1 MIQPMGSKIY
11 KVLFMLIGIG
21 TLAYMI
27 QAMGIDEI
35 WNNLEKIGWWFFPVL
50 GSWAVLYWMNA
61 MAFKAII
68 EEPELPQTDVPFWK
82 VLQLTIS
89 GYAINYITPFVA
101 LGGEPYRIIEL
112 KKYVGGSKAGSSVLL
127 YGVMHILSHI
137 LFWVASVFLILWFVP
152 ASTMVNAACAAIF
165 VMAIICT
172 WLFTKFYKKGITVSL
187 LKALSKLPLVG
198 KKVNHL
204 LETKYETL
212 NDVDQQVK
220 NLFQNR
226 RDRFYKALF
235 WEFVARVVGCFEIYF
250 IGLALDINIDFVDA
264 MIISSGSSLFANLV
278 FFFPM
283 QLGTR
288 EGGLAMA
295 VMSIGLPAKVGIFM
309 GVVTRIRE
317 IVWIMIGLGWM
328 SLVKKK

>member
-1 MIQPMGSKIY
+1 MGSKIY

-35 WNNLEKIGWWFFPVL
+35 WNNLEKIGWWFLPVL

-264 MIISSGSSLFANLV
+264 MIISSGSSLFANIV

>member
-1 MIQPMGSKIY
+1 MGSKVY

-27 QAMGIDEI
+27 HAMGIQEI
-35 WNNLEKIGWWFFPVL
+35 WNNLEKIGWWFLPVL
-50 GSWAVLYWMNA
+50 GSWAILYWMNA
-61 MAFKAII
+61 LAFKAII
-68 EEPELPQTDVPFWK
+68 QEPLLRQTDVPFWK
-82 VLQLTIS
+82 VLQLTVS

-101 LGGEPYRIIEL
+101 LGGEPYRIMEL
-112 KKYVGGSKAGSSVLL
+112 KNYVGGSKAGSSVLL

-152 ASTMVNAACAAIF
+152 ASTLVNLACAVI
-165 VMAIICT
+165 VIMAIVCT
-172 WLFTKFYKKGITVSL
+172 WLFTRFYKKGITVSL
-187 LKALSKLPLVG
+187 LTTLSRLPVVG
-198 KKVNHL
+198 KKINTVL
-204 LETKYETL
+204 QAKFETL
-212 NDVDQQVK
+212 NDVDQQVR

-226 RDRFYKALF
+226 RDRFYVALF
-235 WEFVARVVGCFEIYF
+235 WEFFARVVGCFEIYF
-250 IGLALDINIDFVDA
+250 IGLALAIDIDFVDA

-295 VMSIGLPAKVGIFM
+295 VMSIGLPASVGIFM
-309 GVVTRIRE
+309 GIVTRIRE

-328 SLVKKK
+328 SIVKKK

>member
-1 MIQPMGSKIY
+1 MGSKIY
-11 KVLFMLIGIG
+11 KVLFLIIGIG

-27 QAMGIDEI
+27 QAMGIEEI
-35 WNNLEKIGWWFFPVL
+35 WHNLEKIGWWFLPVL

-68 EEPELPQTDVPFWK
+68 EEPQMPQTDVPFWK
-82 VLQLTIS
+82 VLQLTVS

-112 KKYVGGSKAGSSVLL
+112 KNYVGGSKSGSSVLL

-152 ASTMVNAACAAIF
+152 ASTLVDVACAVIF
-165 VMAIICT
+165 VMAIVCT

-187 LKALSKLPLVG
+187 LRALSRLPLVG
-198 KKVNHL
+198 KKIAHL

-212 NDVDQQVK
+212 NEVDQQVK

-226 RDRFYKALF
+226 RDRFYIALF

-250 IGLALDINIDFVDA
+250 IGLALDINIDFIDA
-264 MIISSGSSLFANLV
+264 MIISSGSSLFANLI

-295 VMSIGLPAKVGIFM
+295 VMSIGLQAKVGIFM

-317 IVWIMIGLGWM
+317 IVWIVIGLGWM

>member
-1 MIQPMGSKIY
+1 M
-11 KVLFMLIGIG
+11 
-21 TLAYMI
+21 
-27 QAMGIDEI
+27 
-35 WNNLEKIGWWFFPVL
+35 
-50 GSWAVLYWMNA
+50 
-61 MAFKAII
+61 
-68 EEPELPQTDVPFWK
+68 
-82 VLQLTIS
+82 
-89 GYAINYITPFVA
+89 
-101 LGGEPYRIIEL
+101 
-112 KKYVGGSKAGSSVLL
+112 
-127 YGVMHILSHI
+127 
-137 LFWVASVFLILWFVP
+137 
-152 ASTMVNAACAAIF
+152 
-165 VMAIICT
+165 
-172 WLFTKFYKKGITVSL
+172 
-187 LKALSKLPLVG
+187 KALSKLPLVG

>member
-35 WNNLEKIGWWFFPVL
+35 WNNLEKIGWWFLPVL

-68 EEPELPQTDVPFWK
+68 QEPELPQTDVPFWK

-101 LGGEPYRIIEL
+101 LGGEPYRIMEL
-112 KKYVGGSKAGSSVLL
+112 KNYVGSSKAGSSVLL

-152 ASTMVNAACAAIF
+152 ASTMVDVACAVIF

-198 KKVNHL
+198 KKVGHL
-204 LETKYETL
+204 LETKFETL

-250 IGLALDINIDFVDA
+250 IGLALDINIDFIDA

>member
-1 MIQPMGSKIY
+1 MGSKIY

-35 WNNLEKIGWWFFPVL
+35 WNNLEKIGWWFLPVL

-220 NLFQNR
+220 NLFQDR

>member
-1 MIQPMGSKIY
+1 MGSKIY

-35 WNNLEKIGWWFFPVL
+35 WNNLEKIGWWFLPVL
-50 GSWAVLYWMNA
+50 GSWAVLYWMNT

>member
-1 MIQPMGSKIY
+1 MGSKVY

-27 QAMGIDEI
+27 HAMGIQEI
-35 WNNLEKIGWWFFPVL
+35 WNNLEKIGWWFLPVL
-50 GSWAVLYWMNA
+50 GSWAILYWMNA
-61 MAFKAII
+61 LAFKAII
-68 EEPELPQTDVPFWK
+68 QEPLLRQTDVPFWK
-82 VLQLTIS
+82 VLQLTVS

-101 LGGEPYRIIEL
+101 LGGEPYRIMEL
-112 KKYVGGSKAGSSVLL
+112 KNYVGGSKAGSSVLL

-152 ASTMVNAACAAIF
+152 ASTLVNLACAVIV
-165 VMAIICT
+165 VMAIVCT
-172 WLFTKFYKKGITVSL
+172 WLFTRFYKKGITVSL
-187 LKALSKLPLVG
+187 LTTLSRLPMVG
-198 KKVNHL
+198 KKINAVL
-204 LETKYETL
+204 QAKFETL
-212 NDVDQQVK
+212 NDVDQQVR

-226 RDRFYKALF
+226 RDRFYVALF
-235 WEFVARVVGCFEIYF
+235 WEFFARVVGCFEIYF
-250 IGLALDINIDFVDA
+250 IGLALAIDIDFVDA

-295 VMSIGLPAKVGIFM
+295 VMSIGLPASVGIFM
-309 GVVTRIRE
+309 GIVTRIRE

-328 SLVKKK
+328 SIVKKK

>member
-35 WNNLEKIGWWFFPVL
+35 WNNLEKIGWWFLPVL

>member
-1 MIQPMGSKIY
+1 MGSKIY
-11 KVLFMLIGIG
+11 KVLFLIIGIG

-27 QAMGIDEI
+27 QAMGIEEI
-35 WNNLEKIGWWFFPVL
+35 WHNLEKIGWWFLPVL

-68 EEPELPQTDVPFWK
+68 EEPQMPQTDLPFWK
-82 VLQLTIS
+82 VLQLTVS

-112 KKYVGGSKAGSSVLL
+112 KNYVGGSKSGSSVLL

-152 ASTMVNAACAAIF
+152 ASTLVDVACAVIF
-165 VMAIICT
+165 VMAIVCT

-187 LKALSKLPLVG
+187 LRALSRLPLVG
-198 KKVNHL
+198 KKIAHL

-212 NDVDQQVK
+212 NEVDQQVK

-226 RDRFYKALF
+226 RDRFYIALF

-250 IGLALDINIDFVDA
+250 IGLALDINIDFIDA
-264 MIISSGSSLFANLV
+264 MIISSGSSLFANLI

-317 IVWIMIGLGWM
+317 IVWIVIGLGWM

>member
-1 MIQPMGSKIY
+1 MGSKIY

-35 WNNLEKIGWWFFPVL
+35 WNNLEKIGWWFLPVL

>member
-1 MIQPMGSKIY
+1 MGSKIY

-27 QAMGIDEI
+27 HAMGIDEI
-35 WNNLEKIGWWFFPVL
+35 WNNLEKIGWWFLPVL

-68 EEPELPQTDVPFWK
+68 QEPQLPQTNVPFWK
-82 VLQLTIS
+82 VLQLTVS

-112 KKYVGGSKAGSSVLL
+112 KNYVGGSKAGSSVLL

-152 ASTMVNAACAAIF
+152 ASTMVNVACAVIF

-187 LKALSKLPLVG
+187 LKALSKLPFVG
-198 KKVNHL
+198 KKVGDL
-204 LETKYETL
+204 LESKYETL
-212 NDVDQQVK
+212 NDVDLQVK

-226 RDRFYKALF
+226 RDRFYTALF

>member
-1 MIQPMGSKIY
+1 MGSKIY

-27 QAMGIDEI
+27 HAMGVQEI
-35 WNNLEKIGWWFFPVL
+35 WTNLEKIGWWFLPVL

-68 EEPELPQTDVPFWK
+68 QEPELPQTNVPFWK
-82 VLQLTIS
+82 VLQLTVS

-112 KKYVGGSKAGSSVLL
+112 KNYVGGSKAGSSVLL

-137 LFWVASVFLILWFVP
+137 LFWVVSVFLILWFVP
-152 ASTMVNAACAAIF
+152 ASTLVDVACAVIF
-165 VMAIICT
+165 VMAIVCT

-187 LKALSKLPLVG
+187 LRALSRLPFVG
-198 KKVNHL
+198 KKINSL
-204 LETKYETL
+204 LEAKFETL

-226 RDRFYKALF
+226 RGRFYTALF
-235 WEFVARVVGCFEIYF
+235 WEFVARVVGCLEIYF
-250 IGLALDINIDFVDA
+250 IGLALDINIDFIDA

-295 VMSIGLPAKVGIFM
+295 VMSIGLPASVGIFM
-309 GVVTRIRE
+309 GIVTRIRE
-317 IVWIMIGLGWM
+317 IVWIIIGLGWM

>member
-1 MIQPMGSKIY
+1 MGSKIY

-27 QAMGIDEI
+27 HAMGVQEI
-35 WNNLEKIGWWFFPVL
+35 WTNLEKIGWWFLPVL

-68 EEPELPQTDVPFWK
+68 QESELPQTNVPFWK
-82 VLQLTIS
+82 VLQLTVS

-112 KKYVGGSKAGSSVLL
+112 KNYVGGSKAGSSVLL

-137 LFWVASVFLILWFVP
+137 LFWVVSVFLILWFVP
-152 ASTMVNAACAAIF
+152 ASTLVDVACAVIF
-165 VMAIICT
+165 VMAIVCT

-187 LKALSKLPLVG
+187 LRALSRLPFVG
-198 KKVNHL
+198 KKINSL
-204 LETKYETL
+204 LEAKFETL
-212 NDVDQQVK
+212 NVVDQQVK

-226 RDRFYKALF
+226 RGRFYTALF
-235 WEFVARVVGCFEIYF
+235 WEFVARVVGCLEIYF
-250 IGLALDINIDFVDA
+250 IGLALDINIDFIDA

-295 VMSIGLPAKVGIFM
+295 VMSIGLPASVGIFM
-309 GVVTRIRE
+309 GIVTRIRE
-317 IVWIMIGLGWM
+317 IVWIIIGLGWM

>member
-35 WNNLEKIGWWFFPVL
+35 WNNLEKIGWWFLPVL

-317 IVWIMIGLGWM
+317 IVWIIIGLGWM

>member
-1 MIQPMGSKIY
+1 MGSKIY

-35 WNNLEKIGWWFFPVL
+35 WNNLENIGWWFLPVL

-152 ASTMVNAACAAIF
+152 ASTMVNVACAAIF

-295 VMSIGLPAKVGIFM
+295 VMSIGLSAKVGIFM

>member
-1 MIQPMGSKIY
+1 MGSKIY

-27 QAMGIDEI
+27 HAMGVQEI
-35 WNNLEKIGWWFFPVL
+35 WTNLEKIGWWFLPVL

-68 EEPELPQTDVPFWK
+68 QEPQLPQTDVPFWK
-82 VLQLTIS
+82 VLQLTVS

-112 KKYVGGSKAGSSVLL
+112 KNYVGGSKAGSSVLL

-137 LFWVASVFLILWFVP
+137 LFWVVSVFLILWFVP
-152 ASTMVNAACAAIF
+152 ASTLVDVACAVIF
-165 VMAIICT
+165 VMAIVCT

-187 LKALSKLPLVG
+187 LKTLSRLPFVG
-198 KKVNHL
+198 KKINNL
-204 LETKYETL
+204 LEAKFETL

-226 RDRFYKALF
+226 RDRFYTALL

-250 IGLALDINIDFVDA
+250 IGLALDINIDFIDA

-295 VMSIGLPAKVGIFM
+295 VMSIGLPASVGIFM
-309 GVVTRIRE
+309 GIVTRIRE

>member
-35 WNNLEKIGWWFFPVL
+35 WNNLENIGWWFLPVL

-152 ASTMVNAACAAIF
+152 ASTMVNVACAAIF

-295 VMSIGLPAKVGIFM
+295 VMSIGLSAKVGIFM

>member
-1 MIQPMGSKIY
+1 MGSKIY

-27 QAMGIDEI
+27 RAMGVEEI
-35 WNNLEKIGWWFFPVL
+35 WINLEKIGWWFLPVL

-61 MAFKAII
+61 IAFKAII
-68 EEPELPQTDVPFWK
+68 QEPQLPQTDVPFWK
-82 VLQLTIS
+82 VLQLTVS

-112 KKYVGGSKAGSSVLL
+112 KNYVGGSKAGSSVLL

-137 LFWVASVFLILWFVP
+137 LFWVVSVFLILWFVP
-152 ASTMVNAACAAIF
+152 ASTLVNVACAVIF
-165 VMAIICT
+165 VMAIVCT

-187 LKALSKLPLVG
+187 LRALSGLPLVG
-198 KKVNHL
+198 KKINNL
-204 LETKYETL
+204 LEAKFETL

-226 RDRFYKALF
+226 RGRFYTALF
-235 WEFVARVVGCFEIYF
+235 WEFVARVIGCFEIYF
-250 IGLALDINIDFVDA
+250 IGLALDINIDFIDA

-295 VMSIGLPAKVGIFM
+295 VMSIGLPASVGIFM
-309 GVVTRIRE
+309 GIVTRIRE
-317 IVWIMIGLGWM
+317 IVWIIIGLGWM

>member
-1 MIQPMGSKIY
+1 MGSKVY
-11 KVLFMLIGIG
+11 KVLFMLIGVG

-27 QAMGIDEI
+27 HAMGVQEI
-35 WNNLEKIGWWFFPVL
+35 WTNLEKIGWWFLPVL

-68 EEPELPQTDVPFWK
+68 QEPQLPQTDVPFWK
-82 VLQLTIS
+82 VLQLTVS

-112 KKYVGGSKAGSSVLL
+112 KNYVGGSKAGSSVLL

-137 LFWVASVFLILWFVP
+137 LFWVVSVFLILWFVP
-152 ASTMVNAACAAIF
+152 ASTLVDVACAVIF
-165 VMAIICT
+165 VMAIVCT

-187 LKALSKLPLVG
+187 LRALSRLPLVG
-198 KKVNHL
+198 KKINNL
-204 LETKYETL
+204 LEAKFETL

-226 RDRFYKALF
+226 RGRFYTALF
-235 WEFVARVVGCFEIYF
+235 WEFVARVVGCLEIYF
-250 IGLALDINIDFVDA
+250 IGLALDINIDFIDS

-295 VMSIGLPAKVGIFM
+295 VMSIGLPASVGIFM
-309 GVVTRIRE
+309 GIVTRIRE
-317 IVWIMIGLGWM
+317 IVWIIIGLGWM

>member
-35 WNNLEKIGWWFFPVL
+35 WNNLEKIGWWFLPVL

-220 NLFQNR
+220 NLFQDR

>member
-1 MIQPMGSKIY
+1 MGSKIY
-11 KVLFMLIGIG
+11 KVLFLIIGIG

-27 QAMGIDEI
+27 QAMGIEEI
-35 WNNLEKIGWWFFPVL
+35 WHNLEKIGWWFLPVL

-68 EEPELPQTDVPFWK
+68 EEPQMPQTDVPFWK
-82 VLQLTIS
+82 VLQLTVS

-112 KKYVGGSKAGSSVLL
+112 KNYVGGSKSGSSVLL

-152 ASTMVNAACAAIF
+152 ASTLVDVACAVIF
-165 VMAIICT
+165 VMAIVCT

-187 LKALSKLPLVG
+187 LRALSRLPLVG
-198 KKVNHL
+198 KKIAHL

-212 NDVDQQVK
+212 NEVDQQVK

-226 RDRFYKALF
+226 RDRFYIALF

-250 IGLALDINIDFVDA
+250 IGLALDINIDFIDA
-264 MIISSGSSLFANLV
+264 MIISSGSSLFANLI

-317 IVWIMIGLGWM
+317 IVWIVIGLGWM

>member
-1 MIQPMGSKIY
+1 MGSKIY

-27 QAMGIDEI
+27 HAMGIDEI
-35 WNNLEKIGWWFFPVL
+35 WNNLENIGWWFLPVL

-68 EEPELPQTDVPFWK
+68 QEPELPQTNVPFWK

-101 LGGEPYRIIEL
+101 LGGEPYRIMEL
-112 KKYVGGSKAGSSVLL
+112 KNYVGGSKAGSSVLL

-152 ASTMVNAACAAIF
+152 ASTMVNVACAAIF

-172 WLFTKFYKKGITVSL
+172 WLFTKFYKKGITISL

-198 KKVNHL
+198 KKVGNL

-226 RDRFYKALF
+226 RGRFYTALF

-250 IGLALDINIDFVDA
+250 IGLALDINIDFIDA

>member
-1 MIQPMGSKIY
+1 MGSKIY

-27 QAMGIDEI
+27 HAMGVQEI
-35 WNNLEKIGWWFFPVL
+35 WTNLEKIGWWFLPVL

-68 EEPELPQTDVPFWK
+68 QEPELPQSNVPFWK
-82 VLQLTIS
+82 VLQLTVS

-112 KKYVGGSKAGSSVLL
+112 KNYVGGSKAGSSVLL

-137 LFWVASVFLILWFVP
+137 LFWVVSVFLILWFVP
-152 ASTMVNAACAAIF
+152 ASTLVDVACAVIF
-165 VMAIICT
+165 VMAIVCT

-187 LKALSKLPLVG
+187 LRALSRLPFVG
-198 KKVNHL
+198 KKINSL
-204 LETKYETL
+204 LEAKFETL

-226 RDRFYKALF
+226 RGRFYTALF
-235 WEFVARVVGCFEIYF
+235 WEFVARVVGCLEIYF
-250 IGLALDINIDFVDA
+250 IGLALDINIDFIDA

-295 VMSIGLPAKVGIFM
+295 VMSIGLPASVGIFM
-309 GVVTRIRE
+309 GIVTRIRE
-317 IVWIMIGLGWM
+317 IVWIIIGLGWM

>member
-1 MIQPMGSKIY
+1 MGSKIY

-35 WNNLEKIGWWFFPVL
+35 WNNLEKIGWWFLPVL

-68 EEPELPQTDVPFWK
+68 QEPELPQTDVPFWK

-101 LGGEPYRIIEL
+101 LGGEPYRIMEL
-112 KKYVGGSKAGSSVLL
+112 KNYVGGSKAGSSVLL

-152 ASTMVNAACAAIF
+152 ASTMVDVACAVIF

-198 KKVNHL
+198 KKVGHL

-226 RDRFYKALF
+226 RDRFYMALF

-250 IGLALDINIDFVDA
+250 IGLALDINIDFIDA

>member
-1 MIQPMGSKIY
+1 MGSKIY

-35 WNNLEKIGWWFFPVL
+35 WNNLENIGWWFLPVL

-152 ASTMVNAACAAIF
+152 ASTMVNVACAAIF

>member
-1 MIQPMGSKIY
+1 MGSKVY

-27 QAMGIDEI
+27 HAMGIQEI
-35 WNNLEKIGWWFFPVL
+35 WTNLEKIGWWFLPVL
-50 GSWAVLYWMNA
+50 GSWAILYWMNA
-61 MAFKAII
+61 LAFKAII
-68 EEPELPQTDVPFWK
+68 QEPLLRQTDVPFWK
-82 VLQLTIS
+82 VLQLTVS

-101 LGGEPYRIIEL
+101 LGGEPYRIMEL
-112 KKYVGGSKAGSSVLL
+112 KNYVGGSKAGSSVLL

-152 ASTMVNAACAAIF
+152 ASTLVNLACAVI
-165 VMAIICT
+165 VIMAIVCT
-172 WLFTKFYKKGITVSL
+172 RLFTRFYKKGITVSL
-187 LKALSKLPLVG
+187 LTTLSRLPVVG
-198 KKVNHL
+198 KKINTVL
-204 LETKYETL
+204 QAKFETL
-212 NDVDQQVK
+212 NDVDQQVR

-226 RDRFYKALF
+226 RDRFYVALF
-235 WEFVARVVGCFEIYF
+235 WEFFARVVGCFEIYF
-250 IGLALDINIDFVDA
+250 IGLALAIDIDFVDA

-295 VMSIGLPAKVGIFM
+295 VMSIGLPASVGIFM
-309 GVVTRIRE
+309 GIVTRIRE

-328 SLVKKK
+328 SIVKKK

>member
-1 MIQPMGSKIY
+1 MGSKIY

-27 QAMGIDEI
+27 HAMGIDEI
-35 WNNLEKIGWWFFPVL
+35 WNNLENIGWWFLPVL

-68 EEPELPQTDVPFWK
+68 QEPELPQTNVPFWK

-101 LGGEPYRIIEL
+101 LGGEPYRIMEL
-112 KKYVGGSKAGSSVLL
+112 KNYIGGSKAGSSVLL

-152 ASTMVNAACAAIF
+152 ASTMVNVACAAIF

-198 KKVNHL
+198 KKVGDVL
-204 LETKYETL
+204 DTKYETL

-226 RDRFYKALF
+226 RDRFYTALF
-235 WEFVARVVGCFEIYF
+235 LEFVARVVGCFEIYF
-250 IGLALDINIDFVDA
+250 IGLALDINIDFIDA

>member
-1 MIQPMGSKIY
+1 M
-11 KVLFMLIGIG
+11 
-21 TLAYMI
+21 
-27 QAMGIDEI
+27 
-35 WNNLEKIGWWFFPVL
+35 PVL

>member
-1 MIQPMGSKIY
+1 MGSKIY

-35 WNNLEKIGWWFFPVL
+35 WNNLEKIGWWFLPVL

-68 EEPELPQTDVPFWK
+68 QEPELPQTDVPFWK

-101 LGGEPYRIIEL
+101 LGGEPYRIMEL
-112 KKYVGGSKAGSSVLL
+112 KNYVGGSKAGSSVLL

-152 ASTMVNAACAAIF
+152 ASTMVDVACAVIF

-198 KKVNHL
+198 KKVGHL
-204 LETKYETL
+204 LETKFETL

-250 IGLALDINIDFVDA
+250 IGLALDINIDFIDA

>member
-27 QAMGIDEI
+27 HAMGIDEI
-35 WNNLEKIGWWFFPVL
+35 WNNLENIGWWFLPVL

-68 EEPELPQTDVPFWK
+68 QEPELPQTNVPFWK

-101 LGGEPYRIIEL
+101 LGGEPYRIMEL
-112 KKYVGGSKAGSSVLL
+112 KNYVGGSKAGSSVLL

-152 ASTMVNAACAAIF
+152 ASTMVNVACAAIF

-172 WLFTKFYKKGITVSL
+172 WLFTKFYKKGITISL

-198 KKVNHL
+198 KKVGNL

-226 RDRFYKALF
+226 RGRFYTALF

-250 IGLALDINIDFVDA
+250 IGLALDINIDFIDA

>member
-1 MIQPMGSKIY
+1 MGSKIY

-27 QAMGIDEI
+27 HAMGVQEI
-35 WNNLEKIGWWFFPVL
+35 WTNLAKIGWWFLPVL

-68 EEPELPQTDVPFWK
+68 QEPQLPQTDVPFWK
-82 VLQLTIS
+82 VLQLTVS

-101 LGGEPYRIIEL
+101 LGGEPYRIMEL
-112 KKYVGGSKAGSSVLL
+112 KNYVGGSKAGSSVLL

-137 LFWVASVFLILWFVP
+137 LFWVVSVFLILWFVP
-152 ASTMVNAACAAIF
+152 ASTLVNVACAVIF
-165 VMAIICT
+165 VMAIVCT

-187 LKALSKLPLVG
+187 LSALSRLPLVG
-198 KKVNHL
+198 KKINSL
-204 LETKYETL
+204 LESKFETL

-226 RDRFYKALF
+226 RDRFYKSLF
-235 WEFVARVVGCFEIYF
+235 WEFVARVVGCLEIYF
-250 IGLALDINIDFVDA
+250 IGLALDINIDFIDA

-295 VMSIGLPAKVGIFM
+295 VMSIGLPASVGIFM
-309 GVVTRIRE
+309 GIVTRIRE

>member
-1 MIQPMGSKIY
+1 MGSKIY

-27 QAMGIDEI
+27 HAMGVQEI
-35 WNNLEKIGWWFFPVL
+35 WTNLEKIGWWFLPVL

-68 EEPELPQTDVPFWK
+68 QEPQLPQTDVPFWK
-82 VLQLTIS
+82 VLQLTVS

-112 KKYVGGSKAGSSVLL
+112 KNYVGGSKAGSSVLL

-137 LFWVASVFLILWFVP
+137 LFWVVSVFLILWFVP
-152 ASTMVNAACAAIF
+152 ASTLVDVACAVIF
-165 VMAIICT
+165 VMAIVCT

-187 LKALSKLPLVG
+187 LKTLSRLPLVG
-198 KKVNHL
+198 KKINNL
-204 LETKYETL
+204 LEAKFETL

-226 RDRFYKALF
+226 RDRFYTALL

-250 IGLALDINIDFVDA
+250 IGLALDINIDFIDA

-295 VMSIGLPAKVGIFM
+295 VMSIGLPASVGIFM
-309 GVVTRIRE
+309 GIVTRIRE

>member
-1 MIQPMGSKIY
+1 MGSKIY

-27 QAMGIDEI
+27 HAMGVQEI
-35 WNNLEKIGWWFFPVL
+35 WRNLEKIGWWFLPVL

-68 EEPELPQTDVPFWK
+68 QEPQIPQTNVPFWK
-82 VLQLTIS
+82 VLQLTVS

-112 KKYVGGSKAGSSVLL
+112 KNYVGGSKAGSSVLL

-137 LFWVASVFLILWFVP
+137 LFWVVSVFLILWFVP
-152 ASTMVNAACAAIF
+152 ASTLVNVACAVIF
-165 VMAIICT
+165 VMAIVCT

-187 LKALSKLPLVG
+187 LKTLARLPLVG
-198 KKVNHL
+198 KKVNNL
-204 LETKYETL
+204 LEAKFETL

-226 RDRFYKALF
+226 RDRFYIALF

-250 IGLALDINIDFVDA
+250 IGLALDINIDFIDA

-295 VMSIGLPAKVGIFM
+295 VMSIGLPASVGIFM
-309 GVVTRIRE
+309 GIVTRIRE
-317 IVWIMIGLGWM
+317 IVWIIIGLGWM

>member
-1 MIQPMGSKIY
+1 MGSKIY

-27 QAMGIDEI
+27 RAMGVEEI
-35 WNNLEKIGWWFFPVL
+35 WTNLEKIGWWFLPVL

-61 MAFKAII
+61 IAFKAII
-68 EEPELPQTDVPFWK
+68 QEPQLPQTDVPFWK
-82 VLQLTIS
+82 VLQLTVS

-112 KKYVGGSKAGSSVLL
+112 KNYVGGSKAGSSVLL

-137 LFWVASVFLILWFVP
+137 LFWVVSVFLILWFVP
-152 ASTMVNAACAAIF
+152 ASTLVDVACAVIF
-165 VMAIICT
+165 VMAIVCT

-187 LKALSKLPLVG
+187 LRALSGLPLVG
-198 KKVNHL
+198 KKINNL
-204 LETKYETL
+204 LEAKFETL

-226 RDRFYKALF
+226 RGRFYTALF
-235 WEFVARVVGCFEIYF
+235 WEFVARVVGCLEIYF
-250 IGLALDINIDFVDA
+250 IGLALDINIDFIDA

-295 VMSIGLPAKVGIFM
+295 VMSIGLPASVGIFM
-309 GVVTRIRE
+309 GIVTRIRE
-317 IVWIMIGLGWM
+317 IVWIIIGLGWM

>member
-1 MIQPMGSKIY
+1 
-11 KVLFMLIGIG
+11 MLIGIG

-35 WNNLEKIGWWFFPVL
+35 WNNLENIGWWFLPVL

-112 KKYVGGSKAGSSVLL
+112 KKYVGGSKAGSSVLF

-152 ASTMVNAACAAIF
+152 ASTMVNVACAAIF

>member
-1 MIQPMGSKIY
+1 MGSKIY

-35 WNNLEKIGWWFFPVL
+35 WNNLEKIGWWFLPVL

-82 VLQLTIS
+82 VIQLTIS

>member
-35 WNNLEKIGWWFFPVL
+35 WNNLENIGWWFLPVL

-152 ASTMVNAACAAIF
+152 ASTMVNVACAAIF